1 MTELTKYRS
10 DRPEKM
16 LPLEKKENTGFKG
29 LVSFSYT
36 LATSRTDGECVAI
49 MLGYLNRPEANAE
62 TLFTDAD
69 GTWLRT
75 GDIGFVDHDGYHYI
89 TDRSVLLHLP
99 SNSKTDFDCDFS
111 VSRNWSVLPPLLLR
125 LIDTD

>member
-1 MTELTKYRS
+1 
-10 DRPEKM
+10 
-16 LPLEKKENTGFKG
+16 
-29 LVSFSYT
+29 
-36 LATSRTDGECVAI
+36 

-89 TDRSVLLHLP
+89 TDRSVLTSIPQKLT
-99 SNSKTDFDCDFS
+99 TDL
-111 VSRNWSVLPPLLLR
+111 VSDYQSQGIGEL
-125 LIDTD
+125 